1 MKTTTMAA
9 RRKSSAWFLDSARD
23 SGDEEDAGW
32 GIANWLLSINIMFE
46 LDHVAIPTPD
56 IPGATDYYVRAFGAK
71 VLYQSSTWAFLQL
84 GAGKLAL
91 VTPGQHPGHI
101 ALRVDAATLTERARL
116 AGIDIDTHRDGT
128 RGVYLTDPF
137 GNVIELI
144 CYPDCTAVYETPAGA
159 TEGEPT

>member
-1 MKTTTMAA
+1 
-9 RRKSSAWFLDSARD
+9 
-23 SGDEEDAGW
+23 
-32 GIANWLLSINIMFE
+32 MFE

-71 VLYQSSTWAFLQL
+71 VLFQSSTWAFLQL

-101 ALRVDAATLTERARL
+101 ALRVDAATLSERAEQ
-116 AGIDIDTHRDGT
+116 AGTGIDTHRDGT
-128 RGVYLTDPF
+128 RGVYLTDPS

-144 CYPDCTAVYETPAGA
+144 CYPDSPTVYETPVSPIDTKPAS
-159 TEGEPT
+159 TDQP